1 MQHDDLSAEALAKE
15 EESTMTKK
23 PAPKKPASKKMPT
36 IPKAMTGETIHP
48 KAFLNMARDYA
59 DAANELF
66 MKADARP
73 KIRGRHLPFDSERDE
88 GKLSCTS
95 C

>member
-1 MQHDDLSAEALAKE
+1 M
-15 EESTMTKK
+15 
-23 PAPKKPASKKMPT
+23 PPKKPQQTVYA
-36 IPKAMTGETIHP
+36 

-73 KIRGRHLPFDSERDE
+73 KIQGRHLPFDLERDE